1 MTKLMNRWNESGII
15 NEIKVYKQVFFEP
28 RVAKNFDQLLKDF
41 YDSIE
46 NSTGGD
52 FRNFKY

>member
-1 MTKLMNRWNESGII
+1 MNRWNESGII
-15 NEIKVYKQVFFEP
+15 NDIKVYKQVFFEP

-46 NSTGGD
+46 KSSGG
-52 FRNFKY
+52 NFF